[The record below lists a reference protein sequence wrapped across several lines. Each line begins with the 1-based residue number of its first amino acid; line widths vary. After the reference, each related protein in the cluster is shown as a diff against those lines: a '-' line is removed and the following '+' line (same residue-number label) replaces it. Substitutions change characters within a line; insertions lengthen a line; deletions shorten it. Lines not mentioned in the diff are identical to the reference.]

1 MLKHNDKTKDKLKII
16 FIYNIIY
23 IGIAV
28 VFYPLIPRLLNY
40 PPGIIDYKPLGVS
53 YFQQYCIIISVVIFL
68 GIIVLNLLY
77 KGIDNWKILLE
88 NNIGNNINEI
98 LAIRKKCFNLPYVIY
113 FAQIVLSTLILFIV
127 FFIIKTPFIVS
138 FKIITVIFTFSTLG
152 AVASLIFSKK
162 ILSKILLSTY
172 KFGEKSGFRIG
183 IKNKIF
189 IHVIPIFMASILFT
203 SLVGYSRLIE
213 DKSEWM
219 YRVFKEKLE
228 QSFRDV
234 TFINNINEIKEVFN
248 VIDFRGVK
256 YSKFIIDPSD
266 KIITLDNNPLDKMF
280 VLYLKNLSEK
290 YGGRVYGATGEIQGV
305 IIKIKGINGLWTIG
319 IKYDV
324 TTNILIITFLG
335 TFIMLLILNSIVLY
349 YFSSSLSEDISLVA
363 QSLTNLAEG
372 EKVDLDQK
380 IPVTSNDEIGDLV
393 VAFNKILDLEKEN
406 IRKIHEKHEMLIQSE
421 RLASLGQMIGGIAHN
436 LKTPIMSIAG
446 GTEALK
452 DLINEYRESVDDL
465 NVTKE
470 DHLEIAGEM
479 LEWVKEIKSHCAY
492 MSDIISAVKEQAVQ
506 MNYSSGYSFTLEEL
520 VKRIEIL
527 MKYELKK
534 YNCRIEMDIQVDLQT
549 EIEGELNNLVQVF
562 NNLILNAIQA
572 YDEQGGKI
580 DLIITAQNESI
591 EFVVRDYGKGI
602 APEIK
607 DRLFKEM
614 VTTKGA
620 KGTGIGLYMSYLTV
634 KGKFGGN
641 IWFESE
647 QGEGTVFHL
656 TVPVSKNRHNT
667 EVS

>member
-1 MLKHNDKTKDKLKII
+1 
-16 FIYNIIY
+16 
-23 IGIAV
+23 
-28 VFYPLIPRLLNY
+28 
-40 PPGIIDYKPLGVS
+40 
-53 YFQQYCIIISVVIFL
+53 
-68 GIIVLNLLY
+68 
-77 KGIDNWKILLE
+77 
-88 NNIGNNINEI
+88 
-98 LAIRKKCFNLPYVIY
+98 
-113 FAQIVLSTLILFIV
+113 
-127 FFIIKTPFIVS
+127 
-138 FKIITVIFTFSTLG
+138 
-152 AVASLIFSKK
+152 
-162 ILSKILLSTY
+162 
-172 KFGEKSGFRIG
+172 
-183 IKNKIF
+183 
-189 IHVIPIFMASILFT
+189 
-203 SLVGYSRLIE
+203 
-213 DKSEWM
+213 
-219 YRVFKEKLE
+219 
-228 QSFRDV
+228 
-234 TFINNINEIKEVFN
+234 
-248 VIDFRGVK
+248 
-256 YSKFIIDPSD
+256 
-266 KIITLDNNPLDKMF
+266 
-280 VLYLKNLSEK
+280 
-290 YGGRVYGATGEIQGV
+290 
-305 IIKIKGINGLWTIG
+305 
-319 IKYDV
+319 
-324 TTNILIITFLG
+324 
-335 TFIMLLILNSIVLY
+335 MLLILNSIVLY

-479 LEWVKEIKSHCAY
+479 LDWVKEIKSHCAY

-656 TVPVSKNRHNT
+656 TVPVSKNRPNT

>member
-1 MLKHNDKTKDKLKII
+1 MKIKKSFKKNYNI
-16 FIYNIIY
+16 SIILLYNIIVLLEA
-23 IGIAV
+23 I
-28 VFYPLIPRLLNY
+28 VFYPLVPNVLNY
-40 PPGIIDYKPLGVS
+40 APGIISGDFIKKWSGYS
-53 YFQQYCIIISVVIFL
+53 YGEQYVVIVSIAIACGSAFIASSL
-68 GIIVLNLLY
+68 RFFKKTSSTIN
-77 KGIDNWKILLE
+77 E
-88 NNIGNNINEI
+88 NNINV
-98 LAIRKKCFNLPYVIY
+98 IRKKCMNLPYIIY
-113 FAQIVLSTLILFIV
+113 VAQIFFPVVALSIIHFLLKGPIILIIKTVILIFLFSSFTAIISFIFSKNIFNQILSNV
-127 FFIIKTPFIVS
+127 YKGYNFTGIRINLKNKILLQVIPMFMVAICFTSLIGYSKVINEKGNIIFEYFKNELTNRFNKEILLNENSFKEIMNNINLPNVNYSYFIIKPNGE
-138 FKIITVIFTFSTLG
+138 IIHSDGTQ
-152 AVASLIFSKK
+152 
-162 ILSKILLSTY
+162 LSQM
-172 KFGEKSGFRIG
+172 F
-183 IKNKIF
+183 
-189 IHVIPIFMASILFT
+189 
-203 SLVGYSRLIE
+203 
-213 DKSEWM
+213 
-219 YRVFKEKLE
+219 
-228 QSFRDV
+228 
-234 TFINNINEIKEVFN
+234 
-248 VIDFRGVK
+248 
-256 YSKFIIDPSD
+256 
-266 KIITLDNNPLDKMF
+266 LDY
-280 VLYLKNLSEK
+280 LYNLSPS
-290 YGGRVYGATGEIQGV
+290 YNGRIYDLVSEIQGV
-305 IIKIKGINGLWTIG
+305 SMLIKHPEGDWIIGF
-319 IKYDV
+319 KYEV
-324 TTNILIITFLG
+324 SSKEAVVFFITSI
-335 TFIMLLILNSIVLY
+335 FILLIFNIILVS
-349 YFSSSLSEDISLVA
+349 YFSQSLANDISSVS

-479 LEWVKEIKSHCAY
+479 LDWVKEIKSHCAY

-591 EFVVRDYGKGI
+591 EFVVKDYGKGI

-656 TVPVSKNRHNT
+656 TVPVSKNRPNT